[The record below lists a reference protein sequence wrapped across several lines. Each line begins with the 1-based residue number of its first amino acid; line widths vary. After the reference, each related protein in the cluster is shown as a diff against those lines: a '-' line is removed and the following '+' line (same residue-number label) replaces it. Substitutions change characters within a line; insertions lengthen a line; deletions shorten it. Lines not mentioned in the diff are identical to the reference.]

1 MSTRRVLLMV
11 LAVGLGSAPVWA
23 YRSKRPPTFTN
34 LQDVN
39 QLAELNQILAE
50 HWDILNGRYTL
61 ENITTDPQD
70 TRKGVKGDL
79 VYATFG
85 SNDHLCVNTS
95 FPAGFDW
102 TCINVG
108 TLSTCPGGGDG
119 MVQFNDVGECG
130 GDAGNLYEKN
140 LNHASIGDSA
150 DIDFAY
156 ASPSFPFISL
166 GDDAQVLNVLR
177 RAQEINTGESVLLSD
192 LTMEMDSSTDGING
206 VYAGSFVSR
215 VDLSGTSSG
224 YAIDTGGLAV
234 TTSLLDVNLT
244 GAMDGLSTSE
254 ITTLQKAADID
265 LTGSNSV
272 VKFNNMWLEY
282 LVLDYD
288 ATGDQA
294 LFDANDFVMDRLRLD
309 FTMNGADSWQVAST
323 IYGREN
329 VFDIDMNGVSS
340 EFSASDFITD
350 VTTVDFD
357 MTGTNSSWNSGSFIG
372 RKVTLTPT
380 LSTFADSSMTGEDL
394 NLTLNSAFDRA
405 NDFENSSMIGTTQ
418 LVQSSAQHKN
428 SSVDGYVL
436 TVGVAGELRNSSVG
450 GMGISVSSSAVP
462 DGSSD
467 ATLRGL
473 SVNASAQPVSGILV
487 EATGVRSFTQY
498 GAGSTTGEV
507 RTARNFWSVGPQD
520 SQNPSA
526 DGFIRTAIG
535 YDQDVISGTVVEA
548 AYGMR
553 IAPPASTA
561 PDQASL
567 YFSSGNRDLIVFEGV
582 TFNGNETRISVVDPA
597 QYATVTIP
605 NVTGTT
611 VVRET
616 AIVSGRVVCWN
627 TANTI
632 GYCASAVDASGNCT
646 CN

>member
-1 MSTRRVLLMV
+1 MV